1 MKVNVGLQ
9 YILYNT
15 LYQLSVIVYFKIII
29 FYYVSTKYQSI
40 ELFDEDYHTLR
51 HTLIF
56 DMYTLYSDTN
66 IFDMYTLYS
75 DTNIYALEYCC
86 CIQCFCHE
94 LIFLVKT
101 WKTVIEIVEKQRIS
115 SVLMKEKGN

>member
-15 LYQLSVIVYFKIII
+15 LYQLSIIVYFKIII

-56 DMYTLYSDTN
+56 DMYTLHSDTN

-75 DTNIYALEYCC
+75 DILYTHWNIAVVYSV
-86 CIQCFCHE
+86 F
-94 LIFLVKT
+94 VM
-101 WKTVIEIVEKQRIS
+101 S
-115 SVLMKEKGN
+115 SSS